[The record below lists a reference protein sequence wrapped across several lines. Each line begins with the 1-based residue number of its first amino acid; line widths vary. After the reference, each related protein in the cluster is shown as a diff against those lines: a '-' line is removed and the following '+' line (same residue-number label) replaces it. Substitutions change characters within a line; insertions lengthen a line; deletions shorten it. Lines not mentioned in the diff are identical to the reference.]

1 MCSKINIAGNPH
13 AFGMKRGIMELKY
26 MEIFC
31 TVVELKSFS
40 KAAQALHLT
49 QPTIS
54 VHIKALEDE
63 YSTRLLDRLG
73 RTILPT
79 QDGEI
84 LYRYAKEIV
93 TLKENA
99 RRAMERITGTVSG
112 KLIIGA
118 STIPGEYVL
127 PSLLAKFKK
136 TYPDVFPTLRI
147 GDSSDIYESVLR
159 GDVDLGVIG
168 TAVKDK
174 NIITQKYL
182 GDEIILAAPSGYK
195 ASVLQ
200 KDEFKT
206 IPLLVREKG
215 SGSRSSIEEH
225 LGRIGVTLDS
235 LRIIAEIGSSQA
247 LIQAVKSG
255 MGLAFTSLLS
265 VQDEIERGTLKA
277 IKFKGISI
285 HRNFYI
291 ITHRLRYNSLICRS
305 FIEFLSQP
313 RRNPSSQ

>member
-1 MCSKINIAGNPH
+1 
-13 AFGMKRGIMELKY
+13 MELRY
-26 MEIFC
+26 IEIFC

-40 KAAQALHLT
+40 KAAQALRLT

-63 YSTRLLDRLG
+63 FSTKLLDRLG

-99 RRAMERITGTVSG
+99 RRAMERVTGTVSG

-127 PSLLAKFKK
+127 PQLLAKFKQA
-136 TYPDVFPTLRI
+136 YPDVFPTLRI
-147 GDSSDIYESVLR
+147 GDSNDIYESVLR
-159 GDVDLGVIG
+159 GTVDLGVIG

-174 NIITQKYL
+174 NIITQKFL
-182 GDEIILAAPSGYK
+182 GDEIILAAPATSK
-195 ASVLQ
+195 VAALN
-200 KDEFKT
+200 KDEIKT
-206 IPLLVREKG
+206 VPLLMREKG
-215 SGSRSSIEEH
+215 SGSRSTIEEH
-225 LGRIGVTLDS
+225 LNRIGVTPDS
-235 LRIIAEIGSSQA
+235 LNIVAEIGSSQA

-255 MGLAFTSLLS
+255 MGLAFTSRLS
-265 VQDEIERGTLKA
+265 VLDEIERGTMKA
-277 IKFKGISI
+277 VNFKGLLVRRDF
-285 HRNFYI
+285 HV
-291 ITHRLRYNSLICRS
+291 ITHRLRFNSLICRS
-305 FIEFLSQP
+305 FIDFLS
-313 RRNPSSQ
+313 RSERNA

>member
-1 MCSKINIAGNPH
+1 
-13 AFGMKRGIMELKY
+13 MELKY

-63 YSTRLLDRLG
+63 FSTKLLDRLG
-73 RTILPT
+73 RTIMPT

-99 RRAMERITGTVSG
+99 RRAMERVTGTVSG
-112 KLIIGA
+112 KLVVGA
-118 STIPGEYVL
+118 STIPGEYIL
-127 PSLLAKFKK
+127 PSLLAKYKK
-136 TYPDVFPTLRI
+136 VYPDVFPALRI
-147 GDSSDIYESVLR
+147 GDSKDIYESVLR
-159 GDVDLGVIG
+159 GDVDLGVVG

-174 NIITQKYL
+174 NIVSRIYL
-182 GDEIILAAPSGYK
+182 GDEIILAAPASYK
-195 ASVLQ
+195 ASVLE
-200 KDEFKT
+200 KDAFKS

-215 SGSRSSIEEH
+215 SGSLSSIEDH
-225 LGRIGVTLDS
+225 LGRIGLALDS
-235 LRIIAEIGSSQA
+235 FNIIAEIGSSQS
-247 LIQAVKSG
+247 LIQAVKAG
-255 MGLAFTSLLS
+255 MGLAFTSRLS
-265 VQDEIERGTLKA
+265 IRDEIDQGTMKA
-277 IKFKGISI
+277 VKIKGMLI

-291 ITHRLRYNSLICRS
+291 ITHRLRFNSLICRS
-305 FIEFLSQP
+305 FIEFLTQSGA
-313 RRNPSSQ
+313 

>member
-1 MCSKINIAGNPH
+1 
-13 AFGMKRGIMELKY
+13 MELKY
-26 MEIFC
+26 IEIFC

-63 YSTRLLDRLG
+63 FSTKLLDRLG

-99 RRAMERITGTVSG
+99 RRAMERVTGTVSG
-112 KLIIGA
+112 KLVIGA

-127 PSLLAKFKK
+127 PQLLAKFKK
-136 TYPDVFPTLRI
+136 AYPDVFPTLRI
-147 GDSSDIYESVLR
+147 GDSNDIYESVLR
-159 GDVDLGVIG
+159 GEVDLGVIG
-168 TAVKDK
+168 KAVKDK
-174 NIITQKYL
+174 NIVTQKYL
-182 GDEIILAAPSGYK
+182 GDEIILAAPAAYK

-200 KDEFKT
+200 KDECRT

-225 LGRIGVTLDS
+225 LNRMGLTLDS
-235 LRIIAEIGSSQA
+235 LNIIAEIGSSQA
-247 LIQAVKSG
+247 LIQAVKAG
-255 MGLAFTSLLS
+255 MGLAFTSRLS
-265 VQDEIERGTLKA
+265 VQDEIEKGTLKA
-277 IKFKGISI
+277 VKLKGILV
-285 HRNFYI
+285 HRNFYV
-291 ITHRLRYNSLICRS
+291 ITHRLRFNSLICRS
-305 FIEFLSQP
+305 FIEFLTGSGEDK
-313 RRNPSSQ
+313 

>member
-1 MCSKINIAGNPH
+1 
-13 AFGMKRGIMELKY
+13 MELKY
-26 MEIFC
+26 IEIFC

-63 YSTRLLDRLG
+63 FSTKLLDRLG

-93 TLKENA
+93 VLKESA
-99 RRAMERITGTVSG
+99 RRAMERVTGTVSG

-118 STIPGEYVL
+118 STIPGEYIL
-127 PSLLAKFKK
+127 PQFLAKFKK
-136 TYPDVFPTLRI
+136 AYPDVFPTLRI
-147 GDSSDIYESVLR
+147 GDSNDIFESVLA
-159 GDVDLGVIG
+159 GEVDLGVIG

-174 NIITQKYL
+174 NVITRKFL
-182 GDEIILAAPSGYK
+182 GDEIILAAPAAYK
-195 ASVLQ
+195 ASIIHNEEVRAV
-200 KDEFKT
+200 
-206 IPLLVREKG
+206 PLLVREKG

-225 LGRIGVTLDS
+225 LIRIGLTLDS
-235 LRIIAEIGSSQA
+235 LNIVAEIGSSQA

-255 MGLAFTSLLS
+255 MGLAFTSRLS
-265 VQDEIERGTLKA
+265 VQDEIERGALKA
-277 IKFKGISI
+277 VKVKGLQV
-285 HRNFYI
+285 HRNFYV
-291 ITHRLRYNSLICRS
+291 ITHRLRFNSLICRS
-305 FIEFLSQP
+305 FIEFLA
-313 RRNPSSQ
+313 PSIGDQ

>member
-1 MCSKINIAGNPH
+1 
-13 AFGMKRGIMELKY
+13 MELKY
-26 MEIFC
+26 IEIFC

-63 YSTRLLDRLG
+63 FSTKLLDRLG

-99 RRAMERITGTVSG
+99 RRAMERVTGTVSG
-112 KLIIGA
+112 KLVIGA
-118 STIPGEYVL
+118 STIPGEYIL
-127 PSLLAKFKK
+127 PQLLAKFKK
-136 TYPDVFPTLRI
+136 AYPDVFPTLRI
-147 GDSSDIYESVLR
+147 GDSNDIYESVLR
-159 GDVDLGVIG
+159 GEVDLGVIG
-168 TAVKDK
+168 KAVKDK
-174 NIITQKYL
+174 NIVIQKYL
-182 GDEIILAAPSGYK
+182 GDEIILAAPAAYK

-200 KDEFKT
+200 KDECRT

-225 LGRIGVTLDS
+225 LSRTGLTLDS
-235 LRIIAEIGSSQA
+235 LNIIAEIGSSQA
-247 LIQAVKSG
+247 LIQAVKAG
-255 MGLAFTSLLS
+255 MGLAFTSRLS

-277 IKFKGISI
+277 VKVKGILV
-285 HRNFYI
+285 HRNFYV
-291 ITHRLRYNSLICRS
+291 ITHRLRFNSLICRS
-305 FIEFLSQP
+305 FIEFITGSGE
-313 RRNPSSQ
+313 NK